1 MNWALISLPIIAAII
16 GWGTNVIAIR
26 MLFWPRVPI
35 NILGWQLLGVLPK
48 RKVYI
53 AKSIGEI
60 LNEDL
65 LPTDELIAAVNT
77 PETRKRVTDLITSNL
92 SAKIQRFL
100 PRFIMEHADDKI
112 RHLLGEMVGQEIES
126 LFNQLG
132 SGFSQELKEKKLL
145 GNLVEEKIKSFDF
158 LQLEK
163 LILKVVKNEL
173 RHIELFGAVLGFTI
187 GLVQVLL
194 LIFF

>member
-100 PRFIMEHADDKI
+100 PRFIMEHADDKM